1 MTEVDELLAR
11 LRKLPTVSI
20 DRELEAALHARA
32 RRRVRLSA
40 RPAPFVPL
48 ASLALAV
55 TVVLYLGWALH
66 FASTLYR

>member
-11 LRKLPTVSI
+11 LRKLPAV
-20 DRELEAALHARA
+20 ALDSEFKASVQARGRLRLQRRA
-32 RRRVRLSA
+32 R
-40 RPAPFVPL
+40 PTPFAPL

-66 FASTLYR
+66 FAGALYR